1 MNLLFSILPLAIKVP
16 AQMTTTIDNI
26 LTALQIIGGSLAGVF
41 LGIAAIQ
48 FMSGGRNAVE
58 MTKTKIVC
66 IVVGMVVLAGS
77 SVIKVFIQS
86 LIAF

>member
-1 MNLLFSILPLAIKVP
+1 MNLLYVILPLAIKVP
-16 AQMTTTIDNI
+16 PQMTTTIDNV
-26 LTALQIIGGSLAGVF
+26 LTALQIIGGALAGVF

-66 IVVGMVVLAGS
+66 IVAGMAVLAGS